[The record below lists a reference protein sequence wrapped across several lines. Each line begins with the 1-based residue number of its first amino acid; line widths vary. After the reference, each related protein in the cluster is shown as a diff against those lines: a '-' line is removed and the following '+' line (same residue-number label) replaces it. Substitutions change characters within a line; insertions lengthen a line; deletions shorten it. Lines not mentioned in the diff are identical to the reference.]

1 MMTELRQTRQDQSL
15 GELFAE
21 LTREI
26 VTLVRQEA
34 ALARTEMGQKVSQIG
49 KHLGLLAAGG
59 AVAYAGLLAIIA
71 AIIITL
77 AQHTALSWWAS
88 ALIVGIA
95 VASLG
100 GILAWKGIDALR
112 REDLA
117 PRQTLE
123 TLKEDKQW
131 VQGQAG

>member
-1 MMTELRQTRQDQSL
+1 MTDLRQTRQDQSL

-49 KHLGLLAAGG
+49 KHVGLLAAGA

-71 AIIITL
+71 GIIITL
-77 AQHTALSWWAS
+77 AQHTELSWWAS
-88 ALIVGIA
+88 ALIVGIV
-95 VASLG
+95 VAALG
-100 GILAWKGIDALR
+100 SVLAWKGLDALR
-112 REDLA
+112 RQDLA